1 MLLSRVMKSAKLLAA
16 AVFEGGDV
24 YDLLDMCLMNKLG
37 AVVAGLQ
44 TRYGLGVLI
53 S

>member
-1 MLLSRVMKSAKLLAA
+1 MLLSRVMEAAKLLAV

-24 YDLLDMCLMNKLG
+24 HYLLDMCLVNKLG

-44 TRYGLGVLI
+44 TRYGLGILI